1 MVHAIKMGWMK
12 RSTDKKEN
20 KEDEQKYY
28 MLWKD
33 EEEVRLICP
42 LRAQRFISSCLLIKG
57 SCL

>member
-12 RSTDKKEN
+12 RSTDKKES

-42 LRAQRFISSCLLIKG
+42 LRI
-57 SCL
+57 

>member
-20 KEDEQKYY
+20 KEDDKKYY

-42 LRAQRFISSCLLIKG
+42 LRTQRFISSCLLIKG

>member
-1 MVHAIKMGWMK
+1 MGWMK

-20 KEDEQKYY
+20 KEDEKKYY

-42 LRAQRFISSCLLIKG
+42 LGTQRFISSCLLIKD